1 MTRFCSVLFAFL
13 SLLTLAGCLDVAHP
27 FAKRGGEAQRL
38 ALQNL
43 PPPRLAVPVM
53 VPPKAPWR
61 PAAALWTRDVVTAL
75 VNQSLPAVA
84 QPPKR
89 GDWWLRLGAKRV
101 QGGVKPYYKLYDS
114 TGRERAAGYGSVID
128 RAGWQAAD
136 QDALN
141 TVALEIAPDIARL
154 LTGIQATNMQADPHS
169 LMNRQAKI
177 YFAGVQGAPGDG
189 NISLA
194 RAFYSF
200 LPDGRNNVQ
209 VKPDGADFTVSCTV
223 QMKDI
228 PSLSPQKKT
237 REQQVTIIWR
247 VKSAK
252 GEEAGAATQ
261 LHAVTAH
268 SLDGP
273 WGEVAEDAAHEAAG
287 AVRTIITNYSGR
299 DLKPASEKSP
309 EVKSKK

>member
-1 MTRFCSVLFAFL
+1 MKRFYPVLFAFL
-13 SLLTLAGCLDVAHP
+13 SLLTLAGCLDIAHP
-27 FAKRGGEAQRL
+27 FAKRGGESQRL

-53 VPPKAPWR
+53 VSPQAPWY
-61 PAAALWTRDVVTAL
+61 PAVALWTRDVVTAL

-84 QPPKR
+84 QPPKK
-89 GDWWLRLGAKRV
+89 GDWWLRLGAKRTKE
-101 QGGVKPYYKLYDS
+101 GIKPYYKLYDS
-114 TGRERAAGYGSVID
+114 TGRERAKGSGSIID
-128 RAGWQAAD
+128 RAGWMAAD
-136 QDALN
+136 PDALN

-154 LTGIQATNMQADPHS
+154 LTAIQARNMQNDPHS

-177 YFAGVQGAPGDG
+177 YFSGVQGAPGDG

-209 VKPDGADFTVSCTV
+209 TTPDGADFAVSCVVQIKDLPPAPSQKTV
-223 QMKDI
+223 K
-228 PSLSPQKKT
+228 
-237 REQQVTIIWR
+237 EQQITIIWR

-252 GEEAGAATQ
+252 GDEAGAATQ
-261 LHAVTAH
+261 LHAVSAH

-273 WGEVAEDAAHEAAG
+273 WGEVAEEAAHEAAG

-299 DLKPASEKSP
+299 NLKPEP
-309 EVKSKK
+309 ETKSKKSPL